1 MLAPVAWPLALP
13 VCTLARGSPGSR
25 LVSVAPARPAVAPA
39 AGRRSAGGP
48 PTRGYAHGASTPDD
62 ALLTIE
68 RPRPEGTRPPLPGA
82 AGPVCTQHGHRRGAL
97 SAAGTGQHRA
107 QHVASW
113 PGAAECVV
121 KACLRVAA
129 VESLRTPPSDAT
141 LRRSR
146 SATK

>member
-1 MLAPVAWPLALP
+1 M
-13 VCTLARGSPGSR
+13 
-25 LVSVAPARPAVAPA
+25 PARPAVAPA
-39 AGRRSAGGP
+39 AGRR
-48 PTRGYAHGASTPDD
+48 D
-62 ALLTIE
+62 
-68 RPRPEGTRPPLPGA
+68 LPCP
-82 AGPVCTQHGHRRGAL
+82 GPVCTQHWHRRGAL